1 MYKMRTLSCG
11 EQFWMTT
18 IISTGDDSPFIKSHK
33 WNTLSAFEA
42 LDGQ

>member
-1 MYKMRTLSCG
+1 MA
-11 EQFWMTT
+11 T

-33 WNTLSAFEA
+33 LNTMFAFEA